1 MIIIS
6 DKQLKAI
13 MPLSGTRAT
22 QYAPLLTTWMN
33 FYEIN
38 TPRRIRYFLAQIAH
52 ESAQLRYTEEL
63 ASGAAY
69 DTGAKAIALG
79 NTPEKDGDGQKYKGR
94 GLIQITGLSN
104 YKAISKAFNVDFVSN
119 PKLLATPEYAV
130 RSACWWWKAHG
141 LNQLADKDEF
151 TKVTRII
158 NGGLNGRAEREKFLY
173 LANRV
178 RF

>member
-1 MIIIS
+1 MIKITE
-6 DKQLKAI
+6 KQIKAI

-22 QYAPLLTTWMN
+22 TYAPLLEKWMN

-38 TPRRIRYFLAQIAH
+38 TPRRSRYFLAQIAH

-79 NTPEKDGDGQKYKGR
+79 NTPAKDGDGQKYKGR
-94 GLIQITGLSN
+94 GLLQITGTTN
-104 YKAISKAFNVDFVSN
+104 YKAVSKALGVDFLAD
-119 PKLLATPEYAV
+119 PKLLATPTYAV
-130 RSACWWWKAHG
+130 RSACWWWKSHG
-141 LNQLADKDEF
+141 LNELADQDQF

-158 NGGLNGRAEREKFLY
+158 NGGLNGKAEREHFLY

-178 RF
+178 NF